1 MIYIFIMIEYKVHL
15 DRESAIPNFGL
26 AILCNWLHI
35 IDSLVKN
42 FLRYKIKGSGNMI
55 SQVHSW
61 SNILAI
67 SLLELVFYP
76 IFYTT
81 QLVYTTD

>member
-1 MIYIFIMIEYKVHL
+1 MIYIFIMIEYKAHL

-26 AILCNWLHI
+26 AILYNWLHI

-42 FLRYKIKGSGNMI
+42 FLRYEIKGSGNMI